1 MMSIFNNK
9 KFASE
14 LISVLIVLIL
24 CSQVFAYEKSMEYDF
39 NEGLKEVS
47 HPL

>member
-1 MMSIFNNK
+1 MINIFNNK

-39 NEGLKEVS
+39 NSGSNGNAYLN
-47 HPL
+47 